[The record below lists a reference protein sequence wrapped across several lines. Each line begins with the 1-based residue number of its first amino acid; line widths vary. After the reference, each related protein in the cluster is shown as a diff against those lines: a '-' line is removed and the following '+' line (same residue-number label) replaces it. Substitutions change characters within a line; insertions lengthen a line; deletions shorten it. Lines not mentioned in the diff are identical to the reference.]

1 MFLSTGRSPEDIE
14 GKGNIMGKKDGKPE
28 PNDVGSNMKIKISKE
43 TAKKIQDK
51 KK

>member
-1 MFLSTGRSPEDIE
+1 MSAGKSPEDTE
-14 GKGNIMGKKDGKPE
+14 RKGNTMGKKDGKPE